1 LRPVFLFLLI
11 QNWRLP
17 GFVLPLILLVLFVI
31 GTFTDKGAT
40 TLVST
45 LATFGLIVYL
55 QGPRARLP
63 IRERRPFAMRGFL
76 SRTERHRGAI
86 DNPRAC

>member
-1 LRPVFLFLLI
+1 MFRPIL
-11 QNWRLP
+11 LP

-45 LATFGLIVYL
+45 FASFGLMVYL

-63 IRERRPFAMRGFL
+63 IRERRPLAMRAFL
-76 SRTERHRGAI
+76 SRTERYRDAK